1 MTDTATDVEAMMAVP
16 ETEDEPQT
24 VDGNVPTLAPGETI
38 STDGEF
44 DAGAPPD
51 PNAAPQP
58 FDLNKRVGQYVKLR
72 DFIADV
78 KEKHKKELEP
88 LNEMLEQLN
97 SLMLD
102 HLSSIG
108 AERAGTEHGTVYRT
122 AKKSA
127 SVADMSAFW
136 AWVVTQNDW
145 DLLDKKANVKAVEDF
160 MKKNNMPVPGV
171 NFTEKYVVG
180 VRRR

>member
-1 MTDTATDVEAMMAVP
+1 MTDTTTDAEALMAVP
-16 ETEDEPQT
+16 DTEIEADEAY
-24 VDGNVPTLAPGETI
+24 NLVPGTLELEPGGVFQFNGEPAPNPP
-38 STDGEF
+38 
-44 DAGAPPD
+44 AP
-51 PNAAPQP
+51 AA

>member
-1 MTDTATDVEAMMAVP
+1 MTDTTTDVEALMAVP
-16 ETEDEPQT
+16 EIEVETEIAD
-24 VDGNVPTLAPGETI
+24 DSVPTLAPGETI
-38 STDGEF
+38 SPDGEF
-44 DAGAPPD
+44 DAGAPTPA
-51 PNAAPQP
+51 PAA

-102 HLSSIG
+102 HLCSIG
-108 AERAGTEHGTVYRT
+108 AERVGTDSGTVYRT

-171 NFTEKYVVG
+171 NYTEKFVVG